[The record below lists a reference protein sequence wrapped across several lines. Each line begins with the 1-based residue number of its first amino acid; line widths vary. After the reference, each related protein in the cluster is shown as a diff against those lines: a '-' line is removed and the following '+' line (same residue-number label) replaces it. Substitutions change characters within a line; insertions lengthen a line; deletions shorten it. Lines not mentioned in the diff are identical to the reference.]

1 MTLNFNVLRNQGA
14 PVEEIRI
21 GVFVCNCG
29 SNIAGFLD
37 CKELAEYSKTLPDVV
52 FTRENL
58 FSCSEAGVTDIKNA
72 ITENKLNRVIVAA
85 CTPRTHEPTFRA
97 ACQDAGMNPFFFEFV
112 NIREHCSWAHKN
124 EPDPAT
130 QKAKDLIRMG
140 VARAKL
146 LEPQENIVAKVEPS
160 ALVIGGGIAGLT
172 ATQSLAARGFEVTL
186 VERRNQLGGLMNG
199 LHQIFPGD
207 ISAEQ
212 MISEKVETISKYP
225 NVDVMTNS
233 NVVDITGYVG
243 NYVAVIQ
250 PKKGKDVK
258 KKFGIIIVATGA
270 QTLIPD
276 GLYKYD
282 GKHIITQMQL
292 EGLLKTSKFSAKNV
306 VLVQCAGSRNNERV
320 YCSRIC
326 CMTAIKN
333 GISIK
338 QQNPE
343 AKVFILYR
351 DLMCHGVENE
361 EILRRA
367 KELGVRFVKFSED
380 QPPQVEEN
388 SVKVFNDV
396 LGREMEINYDSV
408 VLATPI
414 IPNEGVESVS
424 KMLKVPLDEYKFFL
438 EAHIKLRP
446 NDFATDGIYVCGAAH
461 WPASTTESIH
471 QALGAAAR
479 ASIHLT
485 REEVEVEPI
494 VSMLVDDDLC
504 RGCGLCAAVCPYGS
518 IEMVQTSKGIKANIV
533 AVACKGC
540 GTCGATCYKHAI
552 KMNHFTDE
560 QLIAQIQVAFEE

>member
-1 MTLNFNVLRNQGA
+1 
-14 PVEEIRI
+14 VEEIRI

-52 FTRENL
+52 FTHENL

-72 ITENKLNRVIVAA
+72 IIENKLNRVIVAA

-124 EPDPAT
+124 EPEPAT

-172 ATQSLAARGFEVTL
+172 ATLSLAARGFEVTL
-186 VERRNQLGGLMNG
+186 IERSNQLGGLMKG

-212 MISEKVETISKYP
+212 LISEKIEAFSQYP
-225 NVDVMTNS
+225 NVDLRTETE
-233 NVVDITGYVG
+233 VVEVTGYVG
-243 NYVAVIQ
+243 NYVAIIL
-250 PKKGKDVK
+250 PNKGKEIK

-270 QTLIPD
+270 RTLIPE
-276 GLYKYD
+276 GLYNYD
-282 GKHIITQMQL
+282 GKKVITQIQL
-292 EGLLKTSKFSAKNV
+292 EGLIKTGKFKAKNV
-306 VLVQCAGSRNNERV
+306 VMIQCAGSRNNERV

-326 CMTAIKN
+326 CMTAIKS

-367 KELGVRFVKFSED
+367 KELRVRFVKFSED
-380 QPPQVEEN
+380 RPPQVEDN
-388 SVKVFNDV
+388 SVKVYNDV

-408 VLATPI
+408 VLGTAL

-446 NDFATDGIYVCGAAH
+446 NDFATDGIYVCGTAH
-461 WPASTTESIH
+461 WPATITESIH

-485 REEVEVEPI
+485 RQEVEVEPI
-494 VSMLVDDDLC
+494 VSMLVDDNLC
-504 RGCGLCAAVCPYGS
+504 RGCGLCASVCPYGS

-540 GTCGATCYKHAI
+540 GTCGATCYTHAI

-560 QLIAQIQVAFEE
+560 QLTAQIQVAFEG

>member
-1 MTLNFNVLRNQGA
+1 M
-14 PVEEIRI
+14 EETRI

-29 SNIAGFLD
+29 TNIAGFLD

-72 ITENKLNRVIVAA
+72 IIENKLNRVIVAA

-124 EPDPAT
+124 EPEPAT

-140 VARAKL
+140 VARARL
-146 LEPQENIVAKVEPS
+146 LEAQESIVAKVEPS

-186 VERRNQLGGLMNG
+186 VERANKLGGLMKG
-199 LHQIFPGD
+199 LHKIFPGD

-212 MISEKVETISKYP
+212 LILEKIETLSKYS
-225 NVDVMTNS
+225 NVNVMTET
-233 NVVDITGYVG
+233 NVIDVTGYVG
-243 NYVAVIQ
+243 NYVATIQ
-250 PKKGKDVK
+250 AKNKKENK
-258 KKFGIIIVATGA
+258 KKFGIIIVATG
-270 QTLIPD
+270 TKSLIPD

-282 GKHIITQMQL
+282 GKKIITQMQL
-292 EGLLKTSKFSAKNV
+292 EGLLKSGKFKAKNV
-306 VLVQCAGSRNNERV
+306 VMIQCAGSRNSERI

-326 CMTAIKN
+326 CMTAIKG
-333 GISIK
+333 GIFIK
-338 QQNPE
+338 QQNPQ

-361 EILRRA
+361 ELLRRA
-367 KELGVRFVKFSED
+367 KELGVRFVKFSEN

-396 LGREMEINYDSV
+396 LGREMEINYDAV
-408 VLATPI
+408 VLATPL
-414 IPNEGVESVS
+414 IPNEGVETVS
-424 KMLKVPLDEYKFFL
+424 KMLKVPLDEFKFFL

-446 NDFATDGIYVCGAAH
+446 NDFATDGIYVCGTAH
-461 WPASTTESIH
+461 WPATITESIH

-494 VSMLVDDDLC
+494 VSMLVDEDAC
-504 RGCGLCAAVCPYGS
+504 RGCGLCASVCPYGS

-560 QLIAQIQVAFEE
+560 QLTAQIQVAFNE

>member
-1 MTLNFNVLRNQGA
+1 M
-14 PVEEIRI
+14 EEIRI

-37 CKELAEYSKTLPDVV
+37 CKELAEYSKTLPDVT

-72 ITENKLNRVIVAA
+72 IIENKLNRVIVAA

-124 EPDPAT
+124 EPEPAT

-140 VARAKL
+140 VARARL
-146 LEPQENIVAKVEPS
+146 LEPQESIVAKVEPS
-160 ALVIGGGIAGLT
+160 ALIIGGGIAGLT

-186 VERRNQLGGLMNG
+186 VERTNQLGGLMKG
-199 LHQIFPGD
+199 LYQIFPGD

-212 MISEKVETISKYP
+212 LTSEKIETLSKYP
-225 NVDVMTNS
+225 NANVMTET
-233 NVVDITGYVG
+233 NVVDVAGYVG
-243 NYVAVIQ
+243 NYVATIQ
-250 PKKGKDVK
+250 PNKKQEIK
-258 KKFGIIIVATGA
+258 KKFGIIIVATG
-270 QTLIPD
+270 TRSLIPD

-282 GKHIITQMQL
+282 GKKIITQMHL
-292 EGLLKTSKFSAKNV
+292 ESLLKTGKFKTKNV
-306 VLVQCAGSRNNERV
+306 VMIQCAGSRNSERI

-326 CMTAIKN
+326 CMTAIKS
-333 GISIK
+333 GIFIK
-338 QQNPE
+338 QQNPD

-396 LGREMEINYDSV
+396 LGREMEIDYDSV
-408 VLATPI
+408 VLATPL

-446 NDFATDGIYVCGAAH
+446 NDFATDGIYVCGTAH
-461 WPASTTESIH
+461 WPATITESIH

-494 VSMLVDDDLC
+494 VSMLVDEDAC
-504 RGCGLCAAVCPYGS
+504 RGCGLCASVCPYGS

-552 KMNHFTDE
+552 KMNHFTNE
-560 QLIAQIQVAFEE
+560 QLTAQISVAFNE

>member
-1 MTLNFNVLRNQGA
+1 M
-14 PVEEIRI
+14 EETRI

-29 SNIAGFLD
+29 TNIAGFLD

-72 ITENKLNRVIVAA
+72 IIENKLNRVIVAA

-124 EPDPAT
+124 EPEPAT

-140 VARAKL
+140 VARARL
-146 LEPQENIVAKVEPS
+146 LEAQESIVAKVEPS

-186 VERRNQLGGLMNG
+186 VERANKLGGLMKG
-199 LHQIFPGD
+199 LHKIFPGD

-212 MISEKVETISKYP
+212 LILEKIETLSKYS
-225 NVDVMTNS
+225 NVNVMTET
-233 NVVDITGYVG
+233 NVIDVTGYVG
-243 NYVAVIQ
+243 NYVATIQ
-250 PKKGKDVK
+250 AKNKKENK
-258 KKFGIIIVATGA
+258 KKFGIIIVATG
-270 QTLIPD
+270 TKSLIPD

-282 GKHIITQMQL
+282 GKKIITQMQL
-292 EGLLKTSKFSAKNV
+292 EGLLKSGKFKAKNV
-306 VLVQCAGSRNNERV
+306 VMIQCAGSRNSERI

-326 CMTAIKN
+326 CMTAIKG
-333 GISIK
+333 GIFIK
-338 QQNPE
+338 QQNPQ

-351 DLMCHGVENE
+351 DLMCHGIENE
-361 EILRRA
+361 ELLRRA
-367 KELGVRFVKFSED
+367 KELGVRFVKFSEN

-396 LGREMEINYDSV
+396 LGREMEINYDAV
-408 VLATPI
+408 VLATPL
-414 IPNEGVESVS
+414 IPNEGVETVS
-424 KMLKVPLDEYKFFL
+424 KMLKVPLDEFKFFL

-446 NDFATDGIYVCGAAH
+446 NDFATDGIYVCGTAH
-461 WPASTTESIH
+461 WPATITESIH

-494 VSMLVDDDLC
+494 VSMLVDEDAC
-504 RGCGLCAAVCPYGS
+504 RGCGLCASVCPYGS

-560 QLIAQIQVAFEE
+560 QLTAQIQVAFNE